1 MAKQPLLDWDKA
13 LPKSKE
19 TPTYD
24 PAKQVQGYQRRI
36 EGAGLDA
43 EAAVDDRNALEK
55 VLNLKPNQNTF
66 WDIMEIIN
74 RPQQAI
80 FSGIKE
86 GQAGRGFGKGLLKG
100 ITGQTQI
107 TGKELLTQGQG
118 APVFLDRPGKIDFV
132 DIAGF
137 ALDVFADPIDIP
149 LLPITGAAG
158 IAVNLLDA
166 ANDINKITD
175 SAQAIQKGF
184 DALTAAKKGLKVK
197 FDTVEQ
203 FADVLAA
210 TKMSPADYV
219 KAVGSSV
226 RKFQTPLEGTFR
238 GIGKGLD
245 LTKTGFDNM
254 LNKAFE
260 AYDSALLVDPKY
272 ADLAKE
278 VFDATYSFK
287 GKYKSFKEGMSRFV
301 EKLSPFSKKFDF
313 KTKKAQGEAVL
324 SETQLIW
331 NYSKFNNVDIVDYTR
346 KAIDDPNSAY
356 FKLGYD
362 EALEQIN
369 KDIINFGEI
378 KGRFTP
384 TISLDE
390 YLKEG
395 RSKWQ
400 DVLST
405 QASDY
410 FEGTIKFAL
419 PTKYD
424 DNFFRQLFRRQRLPN
439 GEIGVFVDADL
450 MDEVAA
456 EIKKVTTALPSELS
470 LKKAADKKF
479 ARQQVREAK
488 KQELLKVKQLKE
500 ADIEA
505 VRPLKQEFRRKEK
518 IRMQIVKEANYTPD
532 QAAAAVKRERRKAK
546 GVINVLATENVEAV
560 AKDRQLMDLTDELST
575 LKTRIDDL
583 DTQINIKAS
592 QEKRYISEL
601 LREMHLE
608 SPGGFDVMISDAQQ
622 ALESGKLKLKGQYA
636 SMEDYLAKVDKKDIR
651 QVADATKENVIT
663 EVNRVGGV
671 TVIDGKVIDATS
683 GYQVG
688 IDKLTEQS
696 FETMDDLMDA
706 VVAKGYNNYGVWK
719 SSKTGRWVLDPSSRY
734 VNDLDDALN
743 IGATS
748 KQITIWDWKKKQE
761 WSVSTRKVI
770 KMPKTP
776 GSMGGSGAAP
786 SSTPAKT
793 PPTAPATP
801 VIQSLST
808 GYVPPS
814 QGKTIKVGDRV
825 ISEVNIKRNLE
836 TFADDPS
843 VDAIQETKNA
853 LRGIG
858 ERFKT
863 FQSQNQG
870 PLSKLNPS
878 PYTVPSVEELDAFVD
893 EVVAGMRTSDAL
905 PTAPTPTLEGLP
917 TATPTPVVQPLSAT
931 PAVPTAKVPG
941 RVRKYNTDTFKA
953 ADDYITTSRT
963 KVRDTIEGAN
973 FTDLPETP
981 KTDSM
986 VYSRYE
992 ELRGRFEEVF
1002 GADDEMND
1010 LLDSLEGYL
1019 PEKKHQ
1025 QIMDMIDE
1033 YGNAGG
1039 DELLEN
1045 RNRMEEIFDQLS
1057 DPNLD
1062 DAAREVLSD
1071 ELDELSD
1078 TVQGEL
1084 NDGFYQGELPDV
1096 EDFTLDE
1103 EFKVATPEEREV
1115 AKRGIDILDNDGNV
1129 YKNVNKID
1137 EETIKDIAVYKDDIV
1152 TSDTGA
1158 VSYKKKYTIPL
1169 TSGEGEIYIQAPQ
1182 IRNKNAYVVYQ
1193 DNYQVM
1199 LNDSPLFT
1207 KIDKYSDEPVTF
1219 MTKTQAAKKVR
1230 EAYKADLAKLE
1241 GKPYNA
1247 KALQTEEDWFTEV
1260 ISKESPDFFE
1270 EVPKKEA
1277 LTLEGIPSKVEPEV
1291 VKTSAPAYNKVEGV
1305 ETMAKRFEP
1314 INSSNDIPIPE
1325 TASKVEVD
1333 RVRKGVEDIKSELIK
1348 INDDPKTLKSKSILK
1363 GVDEERTSTLISMFD
1378 DAIAGAANTTEEA
1391 EFFRNIIRNNQF
1403 NPKQFDDLMDKLTDV
1418 GEARRNIRNPAM
1430 AANALEGIVPLKS
1443 ETVKTMAR
1451 KLDEIPGANLSTVA
1465 DNKTKRTA
1473 NLIYKNNQQME
1484 NILNMS
1490 FEDIEKSGILKNEEL
1505 LTEVT
1510 TTSKNALMN
1519 SAGYDANQLSQ
1530 FLKDN
1535 NLDSQDLIIKQEI
1548 ISAKINAAKRLPKVA
1563 DVKPD
1568 SAKAALRD
1576 IDNEI
1581 DRLKSRKIKFNQ
1593 VGVTKYDEL
1602 LDREINKI
1610 QEFVKD
1616 LRTKVSADEAK
1627 EAQRILETTAKAA
1640 DDAKIKAEK
1649 VALEGEDLPEEIL
1662 KANPKMANIK
1672 DKAVKEKIVSDFNA
1686 RNNLINYQEKGFE
1699 YWNDFVKK
1707 WEGSKK
1713 TSTQFRELTGKVG
1726 FFNTIKEDYLEK
1738 FPNLPKEQ
1746 LDNIGFLFF
1755 DLSRQPGAK
1764 ILDSNRLTTR
1774 YNMVETLKRE
1784 LGNSART
1791 GKPYYQE
1798 EYLDYLYNQ
1807 LKDSTGI
1814 SQVYGIRS
1822 MKKPYETKSL
1832 LVDNDPYAVFR
1843 NKKEVTEKAT
1853 LLKEEVLKRMKKH
1866 TGDRSFLYTEIRQSN
1881 LDYPRLYQEVE
1892 QINNFYKFYEDTVA
1906 YAKKT
1911 LPKGAA
1917 TDNFTITGKLA
1928 TQYANLPEQA
1938 KPIAAKYYEE
1948 YKYAKRI
1955 YDVKAESLLESDNF
1969 YGDFDYINRVSD
1981 NDLLQK
1987 YPSYESTGEFIRSV
2001 KEQAA
2006 RENPAIYE
2014 MAALKQNVFNF
2025 YKKNKLFTEA
2035 PAGRVKEI
2043 TSNNYLKNLS
2053 EELDKNLITEIQD
2066 LNINSVANKRTRFP
2080 EQLKYLNKADSE
2092 KYTRVWE
2099 LADEIYTGDEA
2110 SSEVVKAFED
2120 FRKILSNN
2128 KLMYDK
2134 EFIDLYAMKRLF
2146 YKLEQRKFV
2155 EDVKKSKALERVI
2168 KGSD

>member
-43 EAAVDDRNALEK
+43 EAAADDRNALEK

-166 ANDINKITD
+166 ANDISKITD

-324 SETQLIW
+324 SEMELIW
-331 NYSKFNNVDIVDYTR
+331 NYTKFNNVDIVDYTR
-346 KAIDDPNSAY
+346 KAIDDPNSPY

-369 KDIINFGEI
+369 KDIINYFEI
-378 KGRFTP
+378 KGRFAP

-405 QASDY
+405 QAADY
-410 FEGTIKFAL
+410 FEGTIKYAL

-592 QEKRYISEL
+592 QEKKYISEL

-636 SMEDYLAKVDKKDIR
+636 SMEDYLAKVDKKNVR

-671 TVIDGKVIDATS
+671 TVMEGKVIDATS

-748 KQITIWDWKKKQE
+748 KQVTIWDWKKKQE

-776 GSMGGSGAAP
+776 GPMGGSGAAP
-786 SSTPAKT
+786 AST
-793 PPTAPATP
+793 PPTTPAAPATP
-801 VIQSLST
+801 AATPAAS
-808 GYVPPS
+808 
-814 QGKTIKVGDRV
+814 
-825 ISEVNIKRNLE
+825 
-836 TFADDPS
+836 A
-843 VDAIQETKNA
+843 A
-853 LRGIG
+853 
-858 ERFKT
+858 
-863 FQSQNQG
+863 
-870 PLSKLNPS
+870 
-878 PYTVPSVEELDAFVD
+878 
-893 EVVAGMRTSDAL
+893 
-905 PTAPTPTLEGLP
+905 PTLEGLP
-917 TATPTPVVQPLSAT
+917 TAAPAPVVQPLSAT

-953 ADDYITTSRT
+953 ADDYVTTSRT

-973 FTDLPETP
+973 FKELPETP
-981 KTDSM
+981 KEDSM
-986 VYSRYE
+986 SYQRYE
-992 ELRGRFEEVF
+992 ELRDRFEEVF
-1002 GADDEMND
+1002 GSDDEMSD

-1025 QIMDMIDE
+1025 QIMDMLDE
-1033 YGNAGG
+1033 YGSAG
-1039 DELLEN
+1039 DDLIDN
-1045 RNRMEEIFDQLS
+1045 RNRMEEI
-1057 DPNLD
+1057 LD
-1062 DAAREVLSD
+1062 ELANPGLDEATRTELSD

-1078 TVQGEL
+1078 TIQTQL
-1084 NDGFYQGELPDV
+1084 NDGSYQGNLPASD
-1096 EDFTLDE
+1096 DFTLDE
-1103 EFKVATPEEREV
+1103 GFKAATPEEIEMIKNQTFDV
-1115 AKRGIDILDNDGNV
+1115 IDNAGN
-1129 YKNVNKID
+1129 KKSFKKID
-1137 EETIKDIAVYKDDIV
+1137 EVFEQLTKPNPN
-1152 TSDTGA
+1152 
-1158 VSYKKKYTIPL
+1158 VSYYDWQTGENVLMLPSGKEVKLAFLESSRKNFVIEVDGEELFAKSAKYDPVDI
-1169 TSGEGEIYIQAPQ
+1169 SVVFDEGKAKRKLKE
-1182 IRNKNAYVVYQ
+1182 
-1193 DNYQVM
+1193 
-1199 LNDSPLFT
+1199 LF
-1207 KIDKYSDEPVTF
+1207 
-1219 MTKTQAAKKVR
+1219 
-1230 EAYKADLAKLE
+1230 KADLDDIE
-1241 GKPYNA
+1241 GKPFDKNTFLTKRQYILNSYEKYAPIDNA
-1247 KALQTEEDWFTEV
+1247 ITAKMDAADAARKVPEL
-1260 ISKESPDFFE
+1260 
-1270 EVPKKEA
+1270 PKKA
-1277 LTLEGIPSKVEPEV
+1277 APTLEGIPSKVEPEV

-1726 FFNTIKEDYLEK
+1726 FFNIIKEDYLEK

>member
-43 EAAVDDRNALEK
+43 EAAADDRNALEK

-166 ANDINKITD
+166 ANDISKITD

-405 QASDY
+405 QAADY
-410 FEGTIKFAL
+410 FEGTIKYAL

-592 QEKRYISEL
+592 QEKKYISEL

-636 SMEDYLAKVDKKDIR
+636 SMEDYLAKVDKKNVR

-671 TVIDGKVIDATS
+671 TVMEGKVIDATS

-748 KQITIWDWKKKQE
+748 KQVTIWDWKKKQE

-776 GSMGGSGAAP
+776 GPMGGSGAAP
-786 SSTPAKT
+786 AST
-793 PPTAPATP
+793 PPTTPAAPATP
-801 VIQSLST
+801 AATPAAS
-808 GYVPPS
+808 
-814 QGKTIKVGDRV
+814 
-825 ISEVNIKRNLE
+825 
-836 TFADDPS
+836 A
-843 VDAIQETKNA
+843 A
-853 LRGIG
+853 
-858 ERFKT
+858 
-863 FQSQNQG
+863 
-870 PLSKLNPS
+870 
-878 PYTVPSVEELDAFVD
+878 
-893 EVVAGMRTSDAL
+893 
-905 PTAPTPTLEGLP
+905 PTLEGLP
-917 TATPTPVVQPLSAT
+917 TAAPAPVVQPLSAT

-953 ADDYITTSRT
+953 ADDYVTTSRT

-973 FTDLPETP
+973 FKELPETP
-981 KTDSM
+981 KEDSM
-986 VYSRYE
+986 SYQRYE
-992 ELRGRFEEVF
+992 ELRDRFEEVF
-1002 GADDEMND
+1002 GSDDEMSD

-1025 QIMDMIDE
+1025 QIMDMLDE
-1033 YGNAGG
+1033 YGSAG
-1039 DELLEN
+1039 DDLIDN
-1045 RNRMEEIFDQLS
+1045 RNRMEEI
-1057 DPNLD
+1057 LD
-1062 DAAREVLSD
+1062 ELANPGLDEATRTELSD

-1078 TVQGEL
+1078 TIQTQL
-1084 NDGFYQGELPDV
+1084 NDGSYQGNLPASD
-1096 EDFTLDE
+1096 DFTLDE
-1103 EFKVATPEEREV
+1103 GFKAATPEEIEMIKNQTFDV
-1115 AKRGIDILDNDGNV
+1115 IDNAGN
-1129 YKNVNKID
+1129 KKSFKKID
-1137 EETIKDIAVYKDDIV
+1137 EVFEQLTKPNPN
-1152 TSDTGA
+1152 
-1158 VSYKKKYTIPL
+1158 VSYYDWQTGENVLMLPSGKEVKLAFLESSRKNFVIEVDGEELFAKSAKYDPVDI
-1169 TSGEGEIYIQAPQ
+1169 SVVFDEGKAKRKLKE
-1182 IRNKNAYVVYQ
+1182 
-1193 DNYQVM
+1193 
-1199 LNDSPLFT
+1199 LF
-1207 KIDKYSDEPVTF
+1207 
-1219 MTKTQAAKKVR
+1219 
-1230 EAYKADLAKLE
+1230 KADLDDIE
-1241 GKPYNA
+1241 GKPFDKNTFLTKRQYILNSYEKYAPIDNA
-1247 KALQTEEDWFTEV
+1247 ITAKMDAADAARKVPEL
-1260 ISKESPDFFE
+1260 
-1270 EVPKKEA
+1270 PKKA
-1277 LTLEGIPSKVEPEV
+1277 APTLEGIPSKVEPEV

-1726 FFNTIKEDYLEK
+1726 FFNIIKEDYLEK